1 MASMRVVVRP
11 QQGTVK
17 TMPSKYTKYS
27 TPQRAFGGASEGR
40 RSGIRSQLRAAL
52 ERGGAD
58 AKVAIAELQHAMLA
72 LAFDAEGCDL
82 VLEGLDSANAEEM
95 LAMAATLRGS
105 VPAAAC
111 SQHAH
116 QVLERLLHDLSA
128 AEVAFDAEELLGR
141 GREFAFDQ
149 HGSSVI
155 CQLLLFAPQ
164 NHGTLALVDEV
175 LSAHVTAVCH
185 HKHGHQVALATL
197 EHGLPQHRHRI
208 FVSLLP
214 VLARATKHRFAAE
227 LIATALLRCR
237 EEEATA
243 LAIAVLGKPGV
254 VATLACHCFGVQIV
268 RSLLQ
273 VRGIG
278 SFVMQEIARS
288 EKKMKKDKFGSELLQ
303 ELGVHPGSTLA
314 VAQRGGA

>member
-58 AKVAIAELQHAMLA
+58 AKVAIAELWHAMPVW
-72 LAFDAEGCDL
+72 AFDAEGCDL
-82 VLEGLDSANAEEM
+82 ILEALEHANAEEM
-95 LAMAATLRGS
+95 RAMAATFRGN
-105 VPAAAC
+105 VRAAAC

-128 AEVAFDAEELLGR
+128 AEVAFVAEELLGR

-149 HGSSVI
+149 YGSSVI
-155 CQLLLFAPQ
+155 CQLLLFAAQ
-164 NHGTLALVDEV
+164 NKETHALVDEV
-175 LSAHVTAVCH
+175 LSADVTAVCH

-237 EEEATA
+237 EEDANA
-243 LAIAVLGKPGV
+243 LAVAVLGTLDV
-254 VATLACHCFGVQIV
+254 VMTLACHCFGVQIV

-273 VRGIG
+273 VRGFG

-288 EKKMKKDKFGSELLQ
+288 EKKMKKDKFASELLR
-303 ELGVHPGSTLA
+303 ELGMNQGTMLA
-314 VAQRGGA
+314 VAQRAGA